1 MRTKE
6 KQIMSKIETTCK
18 NKYQHKLITLI
29 STISYINRQFKK
41 YSQNRILYYFNGN
54 LKRNGQKEIKIKTL
68 QSYLY
73 KLEKEFQVTNNY
85 YQHLGIN
92 MGTAIY
98 YKLQYSK
105 KECYRRINKNF
116 KERKEK
122 RHLNRINKYYQNKKA
137 YNKNSSVEKW
147 ECINNIN
154 NSNNKEEKTK
164 LIEKLQVMKY
174 VKKCKFKTDEFLSI
188 LNLEI
193 SKDEK
198 IKALREIKR
207 DENRLRKNFQ
217 NRMKYDGNNQN
228 KLQFKQQELSSILD
242 KAKVKLEKKG
252 YNEKQLEK
260 EVQKVYEKYKSKP
273 HFIIENDRYCDLKK
287 IIGKI
292 EMSCKK
298 DRKNMQDNEK
308 NIKDNIFSILLD
320 QLRHKTSIEILL
332 PVLKNYLNKQEKLDY
347 SKAFNNQY
355 YYELLRLL
363 ENKEDC
369 CQVQNFK

>member
-1 MRTKE
+1 MLRK
-6 KQIMSKIETTCK
+6 KTTCK

-54 LKRNGQKEIKIKTL
+54 LKRNGHKEIKIKTL

-73 KLEKEFQVTNNY
+73 KLEKEFQVTSNY

-116 KERKEK
+116 KERKEN
-122 RHLNRINKYYQNKKA
+122 RHLNRVDKYYQNKKA
-137 YNKNSSVEKW
+137 CNKNSSVEKW

-154 NSNNKEEKTK
+154 NNNKEEKIK

-188 LNLEI
+188 LNLKI

-198 IKALREIKR
+198 IKALREMKKN
-207 DENRLRKNFQ
+207 ENRSQKNLH
-217 NRMKYDGNNQN
+217 NEIRYNGNNKS
-228 KLQFKQQELSSILD
+228 KLQFKQQELSRILYE
-242 KAKVKLEKKG
+242 AKVKLEKEG
-252 YNEKQLEK
+252 YIEKQLEK
-260 EVQKVYEKYKSKP
+260 EVQKVYENYKSKP
-273 HFIIENDRYCDLKK
+273 HFIIENDKYDDLKK

-292 EMSCKK
+292 EMLCEK
-298 DRKNMQDNEK
+298 DRKDVQNNER

-347 SKAFNNQY
+347 RKAFNNQY
-355 YYELLRLL
+355 YYELLELL
-363 ENKEDC
+363 ENKENYC
-369 CQVQNFK
+369 KLQNFKESIH